1 MTPEEGKPVQVN
13 TALHSESLQL
23 PEESLTEVKGH
34 LSPENFVSQQ
44 DPETGDVRTVTGQI
58 VKCYGAGQV
67 PTNISLHW
75 SPSRPSWI
83 WRHPLDILCG
93 IAVLIKQKAKI
104 AARPK

>member
-1 MTPEEGKPVQVN
+1 MVGDIYVFTDPFY
-13 TALHSESLQL
+13 HSLL
-23 PEESLTEVKGH
+23 
-34 LSPENFVSQQ
+34 
-44 DPETGDVRTVTGQI
+44 DVRTMTGQI

-104 AARPK
+104 SARPK